1 MKKLKVIICKA
12 NKGVSAHIPE
22 LEGYVIARNSV
33 AKLKRGIKAGVQF
46 HIEGLYDE
54 ERRNWMDGD
63 VCLI

>member
-33 AKLKRGIKAGVQF
+33 AKLKRDIKAGVQF

>member
-33 AKLKRGIKAGVQF
+33 AKLKRDIKAGVQF

-54 ERRNWMDGD
+54 ERRNWMDRD